1 MKQNK
6 VGNVGTI
13 YEFGLFYKAHL
24 KMNSVMSIN
33 SVTVNLKPLQLL
45 NDWCYTVHSEY
56 MRQKD
61 D

>member
-1 MKQNK
+1 M
-6 VGNVGTI
+6 GNVGTI

-24 KMNSVMSIN
+24 KINSVMSIN

-45 NDWCYTVHSEY
+45 NDCYYTVHSEY